1 MPDGSFS
8 TLARSL
14 ESPERRE
21 ADYLGTRVAR
31 LEELLDD
38 GKRLSLEEQLECA
51 WTARSVSRRA
61 ASWGVS
67 VKSNSWRVVRLLDA
81 FE

>member
-8 TLARSL
+8 NLVQSLA
-14 ESPERRE
+14 SPERRE
-21 ADYLGTRVAR
+21 TDYLGTRVAR

-38 GKRLSLEEQLECA
+38 GKRLSLEEQIEAA
-51 WTARSVSRRA
+51 WTARSVARRA